1 MNINKVHE
9 LEAMLSDIL
18 SSELSQIIQYTTAE
32 PGGNRS
38 PFIQIPRPEDVD
50 LNSEELASMV
60 ARTSNAYVRV
70 ARLAGMARAAAK
82 LAEGKY
88 KKAYK
93 EALSTSAKNAQE
105 REAQAMKAA
114 SEEYTTFTLL
124 EAIVELAESMEAAAR
139 IASESSRKLYDK
151 SYTLKIGSAREE
163 HGTFKDS
170 DYSR

>member
-1 MNINKVHE
+1 MDMTKVLE
-9 LEAMLSDIL
+9 LETMLSDIL
-18 SSELSQIIQYTTAE
+18 SSELTQIIQYTTVE
-32 PGGNRS
+32 PGNNKS
-38 PFIQIPRPEDVD
+38 PFIQIPKPDDMD
-50 LNSEELASMV
+50 LPADELASLV

-82 LAEGKY
+82 IAEGKY

-114 SEEYTTFTLL
+114 SEEYTSFTLL

-151 SYTLKIGSAREE
+151 TFTMKIGSAREDY
-163 HGTFKDS
+163 GTFKDS